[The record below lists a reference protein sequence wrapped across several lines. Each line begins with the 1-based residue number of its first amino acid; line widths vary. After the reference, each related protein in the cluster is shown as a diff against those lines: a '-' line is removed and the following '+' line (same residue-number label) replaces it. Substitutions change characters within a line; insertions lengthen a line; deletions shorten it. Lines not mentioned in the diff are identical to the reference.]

1 MFRPQI
7 QKTWVVL
14 FVSMFSIMMI
24 YFALGNITY
33 YKTVGFNE
41 KKVATQIMEEVISVL
56 KKEVKNKYPEEPILK
71 VIDPNL
77 TGLIFN
83 RPKSPMTTF
92 SGSLKAKQTV
102 LKPNFSALIVDLFI
116 QAKLSK
122 GDTIAVGMTGSMPG
136 ANIALLSACEA
147 MEIVPVIITSV
158 GASEWG
164 ATDSNMTWLDME
176 SVLNVNNVISNK
188 SNAASLGGKGDIYKE
203 KKVGKIIY
211 GGKRG
216 SKLASKA
223 IKRNGI
229 TKIIGYKKRMLI
241 YKKSISGD
249 LSDYSA
255 YINIGGGV
263 SSMGRVGNE
272 LLDGKTGIIDPDE
285 VIKKDLYQ
293 CVVREFAEIGV
304 KFINIHNIEELIVD
318 ENGKQLMQ
326 YGVNLINPDVSREG
340 LLFYSEN
347 YTLGTTMLALFL
359 TLGVV
364 IAIGINSF
372 RQINQH
378 MHTYETESIL

>member
-14 FVSMFSIMMI
+14 FVAIFSIMMV
-24 YFALGNITY
+24 YFAMSNITY
-33 YKTVGFNE
+33 HKTVGYQDKIE
-41 KKVATQIMEEVISVL
+41 ASKIMEDALLVL
-56 KKEVKNKYPEEPILK
+56 KNEVKNKYPDKPILK
-71 VIDPNL
+71 DIDPNL

-83 RPKSPMTTF
+83 RPQSPMTTF
-92 SGSLKAKQTV
+92 SGDLKSKQTV
-102 LKPNFSALIVDLFI
+102 LKPNFSALVVDLFL
-116 QAKLSK
+116 QAKLST

-318 ENGKQLMQ
+318 ENGKQLMK
-326 YGVNLINPDVSREG
+326 YGVNRKDPDVPREG